1 MITDKNLIKLDVS
14 KLAKKLNVSTQSI
27 YKWMNG
33 KSFPSYKN
41 LLKLQKATGMSLGQI
56 TKMLQK

>member
-1 MITDKNLIKLDVS
+1 MKNLNQAQI
-14 KLAKKLNVSTQSI
+14 AKKLGISQQGVS
-27 YKWMNG
+27 KWFTG

-56 TKMLQK
+56 TKMLQKLP

>member
-1 MITDKNLIKLDVS
+1 MKNLNQAQI
-14 KLAKKLNVSTQSI
+14 AKKIGVTAQAVG
-27 YKWMNG
+27 KWFRG
-33 KSFPSYKN
+33 ESFPSYKN

>member
-1 MITDKNLIKLDVS
+1 MKNLNQAQI
-14 KLAKKLNVSTQSI
+14 AKKLGITQQAVSR
-27 YKWMNG
+27 WMTG
-33 KSFPSYKN
+33 KSSPSYKN

>member
-1 MITDKNLIKLDVS
+1 MKNLNQAQI
-14 KLAKKLNVSTQSI
+14 AKKIGISQQGVSR
-27 YKWMNG
+27 WMTG

-56 TKMLQK
+56 TKMLQNHGK

>member
-1 MITDKNLIKLDVS
+1 MKNLNQAQI
-14 KLAKKLNVSTQSI
+14 AKKLNITPQAVQ
-27 YKWMNG
+27 KWFSG

-56 TKMLQK
+56 TKMLQNHGKTN

>member
-1 MITDKNLIKLDVS
+1 MYKTSTINQSEIAKQLKISPQAVS
-14 KLAKKLNVSTQSI
+14 R
-27 YKWMNG
+27 WMTG

>member
-1 MITDKNLIKLDVS
+1 MKQLNQAQI
-14 KLAKKLNVSTQSI
+14 AKKLGITPQAVQ
-27 YKWMNG
+27 KWFAG

-41 LLKLQKATGMSLGQI
+41 LLKLQKVTGMSLGQI

>member
-1 MITDKNLIKLDVS
+1 MNKIYNLSKIAKQIGISKQAVS
-14 KLAKKLNVSTQSI
+14 KWFRGESR
-27 YKWMNG
+27 
-33 KSFPSYKN
+33 PSYKN

>member
-1 MITDKNLIKLDVS
+1 MYNTSTINQSKIAKQLKISPQAVS
-14 KLAKKLNVSTQSI
+14 RRMT
-27 YKWMNG
+27 G